1 MKNYLTTDEATE
13 RFVVI
18 VNNEVESM
26 GRILNAVGHVM
37 AGLVGGVGK
46 GKDYCFVDY
55 KDADGQIHPSIS
67 HFPVIV
73 LRAKNAAHL
82 AKLRGEA
89 EARKIAFTDFT
100 STMTIGQTI
109 EQLEATAKTSTAEHD
124 YIALAMFGDTDLLR
138 EFTGQLSL
146 FR

>member
-1 MKNYLTTDEATE
+1 MKHYLTTDETTE
-13 RFVVI
+13 RFVIV
-18 VNNEVESM
+18 VNNEVESF
-26 GRILNAVGHVM
+26 GRIMNAVGHAM
-37 AGLVGGVGK
+37 AGLVGGIGK
-46 GKDYCFVDY
+46 SKDFCFVDY
-55 KDADGQIHPSIS
+55 KDADGQLHPSIS

-73 LRAKNAAHL
+73 LRAKNAAHI

-89 EARKIAFTDFT
+89 EARKIVFTDFT
-100 STMTIGQTI
+100 ASMTIGQTI
-109 EQLEATAKTSTAEHD
+109 EQMEATAKIPTAEQD